1 MFDPAISR
9 LIAESDKRVVI
20 TGAGGWL
27 GMATLNLLESAL
39 GDAAQ
44 TRVVCIGSSACTL
57 TLRNGQ
63 TFDQLALADLGTL
76 PAEPTW
82 LLHYAFLTKDRAET
96 MDEAEYSAANR
107 AISRF
112 VLESLDSI
120 GTEAVFLASSGA
132 AYRAEEDSASPAM
145 RLYGALKAE
154 EEQRFADWA
163 KARDRSAVI
172 ARLFNLSGPYINKHQ
187 AYALAQ
193 FILDAQAGR
202 PVEVR
207 APKRVYRSFVS
218 IRELMSL
225 AFALL
230 GQSTSGVTRF
240 DTGGEVLELGEVAER
255 VNHVLNGGGV
265 NRAALTQA
273 GEDRYAGNGSAYA
286 ALLAKHAI
294 MPVSLDDQ
302 IAETAQYLAQQQ
314 GALI

>member
-1 MFDPAISR
+1 MLNPAVSR
-9 LIAESDKRVVI
+9 MIAQSGKRVVI

-27 GMATLNLLESAL
+27 GMATLELLAEAL
-39 GDAAQ
+39 GDAAH
-44 TRVVCIGSSACTL
+44 TRVVCIGSSARSL
-57 TLRNGQ
+57 ALRGGQ
-63 TFDQLALADLGTL
+63 TFGQLALADLGSL

-96 MDEAEYSAANR
+96 MDEGEYTAANR

-112 VLESLDSI
+112 VVESLDSI

-132 AYRAEEDSASPAM
+132 AYRAEDDSASPGM

-163 KARDRSAVI
+163 VARDRRAVI

-207 APKRVYRSFVS
+207 APKRVYRSFVAIS
-218 IRELMSL
+218 ELISL

-230 GQSTSGVTRF
+230 GQSRTGVTRF
-240 DTGGEVLELGEVAER
+240 DSGGDVLELGEVASA
-255 VNHVLNGGGV
+255 VNRVLNGGGV

-294 MPVSLDDQ
+294 TSVSLDDQ
-302 IAETAQYLAQQQ
+302 IADTAHYLAQPQ
-314 GALI
+314 GALA

>member
-1 MFDPAISR
+1 MLNPAVSQM
-9 LIAESDKRVVI
+9 IAQNDKRVVI

-27 GMATLNLLESAL
+27 GLATLDLLAGAL

-44 TRVVCIGSSACTL
+44 SRIVCIGSSARTL
-57 TLRNGQ
+57 TLCNGQ
-63 TFDQLALADLGTL
+63 TFEQLALADLGTL

-96 MDEAEYSAANR
+96 MDEAEYTAANR

-112 VLESLDSI
+112 VVESLDSI

-132 AYRAEEDSASPAM
+132 AYRADDDGASAAM

-163 KARDRSAVI
+163 KARNRSAVI

-193 FILDAQAGR
+193 FILDAQAGG
-202 PVEVR
+202 PVEVC

-218 IRELMSL
+218 IPELISL

-230 GQSTSGVTRF
+230 GQSASGVTRF
-240 DTGGEVLELGEVAER
+240 DSGGEVLELGEVAER
-255 VNHVLNGGGV
+255 VNRVLVGGGV

-273 GEDRYAGNGSAYA
+273 GEDRYAGNGSTYA

-294 MPVSLDDQ
+294 TPVSLDDQ
-302 IAETAQYLAQQQ
+302 IAETAHYLAHQQ
-314 GALI
+314 GALA